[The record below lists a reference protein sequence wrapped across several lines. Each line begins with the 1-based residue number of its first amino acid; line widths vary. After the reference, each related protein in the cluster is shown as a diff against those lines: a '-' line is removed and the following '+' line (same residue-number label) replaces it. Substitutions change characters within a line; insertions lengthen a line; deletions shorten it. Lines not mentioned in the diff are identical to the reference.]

1 MDNRDGSCSVEY
13 LPTKAGEYEIIIKF
27 ADQHIPGSPFMVNCE
42 DPVEPGKVKVTG
54 PLVGQGKVRKALPA
68 TCTVDTTGCGK
79 APLEVAVTDG
89 KGKKQVLKPTVISET
104 VCEFQYMAQQEG
116 KARVD
121 VTYGGKPVPKS
132 PFNINVLPTYSAS
145 DVKVTG
151 PGVQAKGVCAT
162 LPTEFNVDATDAG
175 VAELEVTLK
184 DPEGKTSKPI
194 VNNNGN
200 MTYDV
205 AYKPEEL
212 GKHEVTVKYGGDNVN
227 GTESTVFI
235 GNDYTID
242 VDASQA
248 GKGAVTCRIR
258 SASGSDL
265 DIDIMDNRD
274 GTFNIFYTP
283 RAVGTYDVKI
293 KFGGQ
298 EIPGGSFTVMAAEE
312 SQFRSV
318 DLIIPIPGFFDNIT
332 ANVTMPSGKTA
343 KPNLKDNGDGSITV
357 HYQPTEIGLHQL
369 DIFYSGEH
377 IQGSPFMFHVDAIN
391 SGYVTAYSHGLCDEP
406 CSFTIVTKDAGPGG
420 LALAV
425 EGPSKA
431 EITCQD
437 NKDGTCSVSYLPTAP
452 GEYNIVV
459 KFADKHIM
467 GSPFTA
473 KITGV
478 SKQKAAVSVGSQS
491 EVSLKVT
498 EADISALTATIKS
511 PAGVEEPCQ
520 LKKLANGH
528 LGISFTPRM
537 VGEHLVSVLRAG
549 KHIANSPFK
558 ITVGESEIGD
568 ASRVK
573 VFGQGLK
580 KGFANAVNEFVVN
593 TKEAG
598 YGGLSLSIA

>member
-1 MDNRDGSCSVEY
+1 
-13 LPTKAGEYEIIIKF
+13 
-27 ADQHIPGSPFMVNCE
+27 
-42 DPVEPGKVKVTG
+42 
-54 PLVGQGKVRKALPA
+54 
-68 TCTVDTTGCGK
+68 
-79 APLEVAVTDG
+79 
-89 KGKKQVLKPTVISET
+89 
-104 VCEFQYMAQQEG
+104 
-116 KARVD
+116 
-121 VTYGGKPVPKS
+121 
-132 PFNINVLPTYSAS
+132 
-145 DVKVTG
+145 
-151 PGVQAKGVCAT
+151 
-162 LPTEFNVDATDAG
+162 
-175 VAELEVTLK
+175 
-184 DPEGKTSKPI
+184 
-194 VNNNGN
+194 
-200 MTYDV
+200 MT
-205 AYKPEEL
+205 
-212 GKHEVTVKYGGDNVN
+212 
-227 GTESTVFI
+227 
-235 GNDYTID
+235 
-242 VDASQA
+242 

-283 RAVGTYDVKI
+283 RAVGTYDIKI

-312 SQFRSV
+312 SQFRAV
-318 DLIIPIPGFFDNIT
+318 DLLIPIPGFFDNIT

-391 SGYVTAYSHGLCDEP
+391 SGYVTAYGPGLSHGLCDEP
-406 CSFTIVTKDAGPGG
+406 CSFTIVTKDA
-420 LALAV
+420 
-425 EGPSKA
+425 
-431 EITCQD
+431 
-437 NKDGTCSVSYLPTAP
+437 TCSVSYLPTAP

-558 ITVGESEIGD
+558 IT
-568 ASRVK
+568 
-573 VFGQGLK
+573 
-580 KGFANAVNEFVVN
+580 
-593 TKEAG
+593 
-598 YGGLSLSIA
+598 

>member
-1 MDNRDGSCSVEY
+1 
-13 LPTKAGEYEIIIKF
+13 
-27 ADQHIPGSPFMVNCE
+27 
-42 DPVEPGKVKVTG
+42 
-54 PLVGQGKVRKALPA
+54 
-68 TCTVDTTGCGK
+68 
-79 APLEVAVTDG
+79 
-89 KGKKQVLKPTVISET
+89 
-104 VCEFQYMAQQEG
+104 
-116 KARVD
+116 
-121 VTYGGKPVPKS
+121 
-132 PFNINVLPTYSAS
+132 
-145 DVKVTG
+145 
-151 PGVQAKGVCAT
+151 
-162 LPTEFNVDATDAG
+162 
-175 VAELEVTLK
+175 
-184 DPEGKTSKPI
+184 
-194 VNNNGN
+194 
-200 MTYDV
+200 MT
-205 AYKPEEL
+205 
-212 GKHEVTVKYGGDNVN
+212 
-227 GTESTVFI
+227 
-235 GNDYTID
+235 
-242 VDASQA
+242 

-283 RAVGTYDVKI
+283 RAVGTYDIKI

-318 DLIIPIPGFFDNIT
+318 DLVIPIPGFFDNIT
-332 ANVTMPSGKTA
+332 ANVIMPSGKTA

-391 SGYVTAYSHGLCDEP
+391 SGYVTAYGPGLSHGICDEP

-431 EITCQD
+431 
-437 NKDGTCSVSYLPTAP
+437 
-452 GEYNIVV
+452 
-459 KFADKHIM
+459 
-467 GSPFTA
+467 

-478 SKQKAAVSVGSQS
+478 SKQKAAVTVGSSS

-498 EADISALTATIKS
+498 EADISALTATIRS

-549 KHIANSPFK
+549 K
-558 ITVGESEIGD
+558 
-568 ASRVK
+568 
-573 VFGQGLK
+573 
-580 KGFANAVNEFVVN
+580 
-593 TKEAG
+593 
-598 YGGLSLSIA
+598 